1 MPAGLSRTL
10 ALQGNDEF
18 DPLAKGVGA
27 FTRALILLGLARDPT
42 LLSPEDRIL
51 ETFADRLAV
60 LSPTK
65 TRVLS
70 IEFTSRD
77 PDLAA
82 KGANAVADAYI
93 DMQAEAKRANA
104 HSAAQSLGA
113 LVDELRISAA
123 QADAKAEEF
132 RLKSGLLVGNN
143 NTTISS
149 QQLGDLNNQL
159 SISRTA
165 QADAQAKARLLR
177 EMLRQNRIA
186 DIPDVANNEHIRR
199 LSEQRVTLRAQL
211 ALELRTLMPGHPRI
225 KELQAQLAELDQA
238 GRAAAERAVRALEN
252 DARIAGARVENLA
265 HALEEQKKVAG
276 VAGADEVHLRE
287 LERSAK
293 LLKEHFEIESAKYQE
308 ALARERVRATPADA
322 RMIQRALA
330 PQQPSFPKKLPI
342 TVFATLAGFI
352 LSAGGIIAGE
362 LLSGRAAVTPSYDR
376 RPEIAKEPIVAV
388 PIAPSAE
395 AETPTVAASSDAATL
410 PARDATSD
418 EERQTEAVELLSRI
432 DSARMT
438 YTCVSVLAVD
448 CEEPPRAFDAIV
460 TLSRAL
466 SRRGRTILVAAQSSD
481 QRYEHLVADPQMRPQ
496 GLADLVSG
504 DAAFAETIH
513 RDTHSRLHVLPAGK
527 GDGEAQYEVPLVVE
541 ALAHTYDF
549 LVFATF
555 VQAQALELAPLFNI
569 ALVREID
576 SLHSLREELAHAGCE
591 VFDLDAGPADLA
603 A

>member
-1 MPAGLSRTL
+1 MRSGYREDVETAGTSEIDLSRIFRVLGRKRWFVIIPTVAAMLAAGAYVNVIKPRYSAESRVLLENQENFLTRVDKGEKIDATAPDAEAVQSRIQLLTSRDLARRVVKTL
-10 ALQGNDEF
+10 ALQGNEEF

-27 FTRALILLGLARDPT
+27 FTRALILIGLARDPT

-225 KELQAQLAELDQA
+225 KELQAQLGELDQA

-308 ALARERVRATPADA
+308 ALARERIRATPADA
-322 RMIQRALA
+322 RMI
-330 PQQPSFPKKLPI
+330 
-342 TVFATLAGFI
+342 
-352 LSAGGIIAGE
+352 
-362 LLSGRAAVTPSYDR
+362 
-376 RPEIAKEPIVAV
+376 
-388 PIAPSAE
+388 
-395 AETPTVAASSDAATL
+395 
-410 PARDATSD
+410 
-418 EERQTEAVELLSRI
+418 
-432 DSARMT
+432 
-438 YTCVSVLAVD
+438 
-448 CEEPPRAFDAIV
+448 
-460 TLSRAL
+460 
-466 SRRGRTILVAAQSSD
+466 
-481 QRYEHLVADPQMRPQ
+481 
-496 GLADLVSG
+496 
-504 DAAFAETIH
+504 
-513 RDTHSRLHVLPAGK
+513 
-527 GDGEAQYEVPLVVE
+527 
-541 ALAHTYDF
+541 
-549 LVFATF
+549 
-555 VQAQALELAPLFNI
+555 
-569 ALVREID
+569 
-576 SLHSLREELAHAGCE
+576 
-591 VFDLDAGPADLA
+591 
-603 A
+603 